1 MARATAASA
10 LVHGAPRPDRPLP
23 SPKARPG
30 QVHRRVERLG
40 GCRGPGHRCL
50 RPGER
55 RELSRPGPRR
65 SHRPG
70 PIDRCLRPKA
80 RPGQVHRRVEHLGGY
95 RGPGHRCLRPGR
107 GCDLPCQ
114 HRPADLVLHGVV
126 DIYLPQRQ
134 KSTYQMLLGP
144 LRPSLVRWDRRS
156 PRPGRGCE
164 RRRAAGPPGRRSR
177 ACQVRIAPG
186 PKRVRTRHGSRREQ
200 SPASATGYPR
210 GG

>member
-1 MARATAASA
+1 MEPP
-10 LVHGAPRPDRPLP
+10 PRSTSRTEPPW
-23 SPKARPG
+23 STARPGPIDRCLRPRRALG

-40 GCRGPGHRCL
+40 GTVARATAASALVHDPNWPAPPMP
-50 RPGER
+50 RPA
-55 RELSRPGPRR
+55 LPIRPGPG
-65 SHRPG
+65 PG
-70 PIDRCLRPKA
+70 PRWSP
-80 RPGQVHRRVEHLGGY
+80 
-95 RGPGHRCLRPGR
+95 RPGR

-134 KSTYQMLLGP
+134 KSTYHMLLGP

>member
-1 MARATAASA
+1 M
-10 LVHGAPRPDRPLP
+10 PRSSTEPPPWPDRPLP

-40 GCRGPGHRCL
+40 GYRGPGHRCL

-65 SHRPG
+65 ELASSTDAAASPTDHPG
-70 PIDRCLRPKA
+70 P
-80 RPGQVHRRVEHLGGY
+80 G
-95 RGPGHRCLRPGR
+95 PGR

-134 KSTYQMLLGP
+134 KSTHHMLLGP
-144 LRPSLVRWDRRS
+144 SHPSLVRWDRRS

-164 RRRAAGPPGRRSR
+164 RRRAAGPPGGRSR

-200 SPASATGYPR
+200 SPASAAGYPR

>member
-1 MARATAASA
+1 MPRSSTEPP
-10 LVHGAPRPDRPLP
+10 PRPTSRAEPP
-23 SPKARPG
+23 WSTARPGPIDRCLRPRRALG

-40 GCRGPGHRCL
+40 GYRGPGHRCL

-65 SHRPG
+65 EPASSADAAASPTDRPG
-70 PIDRCLRPKA
+70 P
-80 RPGQVHRRVEHLGGY
+80 
-95 RGPGHRCLRPGR
+95 GPGPRWSPRPGR

-134 KSTYQMLLGP
+134 KSTHYMLLGP
-144 LRPSLVRWDRRS
+144 SHPSLVRWDRRS

>member
-1 MARATAASA
+1 MTRWSLFLQTLS
-10 LVHGAPRPDRPLP
+10 LLH
-23 SPKARPG
+23 
-30 QVHRRVERLG
+30 HFLG
-40 GCRGPGHRCL
+40 L
-50 RPGER
+50 YW
-55 RELSRPGPRR
+55 PRR

-70 PIDRCLRPKA
+70 PIDRCLLPRRALGRSTAELNAWGVPWPGPPLPPPRPRRELS
-80 RPGQVHRRVEHLGGY
+80 RPGPRRELASPTDAAAGPTD
-95 RGPGHRCLRPGR
+95 RPGPGPGR

-126 DIYLPQRQ
+126 DIYSPQRQ
-134 KSTYQMLLGP
+134 KSTYRMLLEP

-156 PRPGRGCE
+156 SRPGRGCE

-200 SPASATGYPR
+200 SPASATGQPR